1 MGLFLGLLFYSVSL
15 RVCLCQYRVIFVGLA
30 LEDILKCG
38 ASSIADF
45 VQDHFGFSETLGLP
59 YEF

>member
-15 RVCLCQYRVIFVGLA
+15 CVCLCQYRVIFVRLA

-45 VQDHFGFSETLGLP
+45 VWDHFGFSETLRLP
-59 YEF
+59 HEF